1 MSFRVIKTINNNV
14 VSCQDE
20 NGCEYIVMG
29 RGLGFGLKSGHT
41 VEREQA
47 EKVFRIT
54 DQNNM
59 ERLQTLYA
67 SLPHDQVEF
76 CAELIEYAQSV
87 LGHKLSEVIY
97 YTLSD
102 HICFAIQ
109 REKNGMRFAHRSS
122 SVLSK
127 GICNRF
133 LCSGRD

>member
-102 HICFAIQ
+102 HICFAI
-109 REKNGMRFAHRSS
+109 
-122 SVLSK
+122 
-127 GICNRF
+127 
-133 LCSGRD
+133 